1 MSLGKTKYTRPATGV
16 AILGEGKLPSTRWD
30 LLSTSLPEAC
40 EWLDDDHV
48 KAYEAVRQ
56 RIEEQILA
64 GELPVGS
71 LLPSERDL
79 AADFGVSRAAVREA
93 LRMMGA
99 QGIITSRV
107 GAGPTSGTRISA
119 QNGPALGRL
128 LQLHVALS
136 EFPLDEVVE
145 ARVMLER
152 FSSIMAAA
160 NADAGSLAHL
170 GDLLAEMEAEHMELE
185 QFNELDTRFHISI
198 AQLAENQFVAVL
210 TTAVR
215 QALAI
220 PIRTASDELDD
231 YQAFRRE
238 LNRQH
243 RRVFEA
249 IASRDS
255 ARAADLIEEHIRTA
269 YAILPMGDSQ
279 S

>member
-1 MSLGKTKYTRPATGV
+1 
-16 AILGEGKLPSTRWD
+16 
-30 LLSTSLPEAC
+30 
-40 EWLDDDHV
+40 
-48 KAYEAVRQ
+48 
-56 RIEEQILA
+56 
-64 GELPVGS
+64 
-71 LLPSERDL
+71 
-79 AADFGVSRAAVREA
+79 
-93 LRMMGA
+93 MMGA

>member
-1 MSLGKTKYTRPATGV
+1 M
-16 AILGEGKLPSTRWD
+16 
-30 LLSTSLPEAC
+30 
-40 EWLDDDHV
+40 

-160 NADAGSLAHL
+160 NADAGSLADL

-185 QFNELDTRFHISI
+185 HFNELDTRFHISI